1 MLRTSSINP
10 RIVEALYAETLVLA
24 DDVRSAFDSARRPAF
39 RLGADDLARV
49 ALSCEALRT
58 TTRVM
63 HCLAWLLNHRAYFAG
78 ELSEIQLRRHGRL
91 VTSVSPSDSD
101 NCALLTPEM
110 LALVHES
117 ERIYARIDR
126 LERAWRGSDKQG
138 GDQPS
143 AIERLR
149 QRLATEMRAG

>member
-1 MLRTSSINP
+1 MPRTSSINP
-10 RIVEALYAETLVLA
+10 RIVEALYAEALVLA
-24 DDVRSAFDSARRPAF
+24 DDVRSAFDSARRDGEK
-39 RLGADDLARV
+39 LGVDDLARV

-101 NCALLTPEM
+101 NCEALTPEM
-110 LALVHES
+110 LVLVRES
-117 ERIYARIDR
+117 ERIYARIER
-126 LERAWRGSDKQG
+126 LERAWRGATDS
-138 GDQPS
+138 PS

-149 QRLATEMRAG
+149 ERLALAMRAG